1 MALRRPIGSREDVTT
16 TAVVAEAVVAEAVEA
31 RETRAAAEFLAR
43 VVGVAYYVVEDRV
56 YPCYV
61 FEATGEE
68 SKAKL
73 DNDLGKIKTELQKA
87 ARDASLV
94 VSLEHMQQHLAA
106 AAAADALAA
115 SARAIAAFIKKK
127 E

>member
-1 MALRRPIGSREDVTT
+1 M
-16 TAVVAEAVVAEAVEA
+16 
-31 RETRAAAEFLAR
+31 
-43 VVGVAYYVVEDRV
+43 AYYVVEDRV

-87 ARDASLV
+87 APAVDASLM

-106 AAAADALAA
+106 ADG
-115 SARAIAAFIKKK
+115 SGGIRSSDCRVHQ
-127 E
+127 EE

>member
-1 MALRRPIGSREDVTT
+1 M
-16 TAVVAEAVVAEAVEA
+16 
-31 RETRAAAEFLAR
+31 
-43 VVGVAYYVVEDRV
+43 AYYVVEDRV

-87 ARDASLV
+87 ARAVDASLV

-106 AAAADALAA
+106 AVAQQHMAAAVAADALWRHPL
-115 SARAIAAFIKKK
+115 ARLRPMLCGGIRSRDCRVHQ
-127 E
+127 EE